1 MRRRDFLAFPLPFL
15 LGLSARPA
23 WSDIARMGVKYLGED
38 WRLPR
43 NTTVEIWPTEMG
55 LDLSKAISAVGDW
68 SIPSNS
74 RLVIRLPDGEHA
86 LSAQLVT
93 KNPDGER
100 LAIVGN
106 IANPEKCRVVWEKLE
121 DMFYVAAG
129 HCLGLVDGVT
139 VEHSRPASR
148 GLGSAFLADAG
159 GLIRCG
165 ANVKVRNFYY
175 GFQARYGG
183 SILCNRT
190 QSSSAGDAN
199 YFAFNG
205 GHIQAE
211 GARAE
216 FAVDRENGLGGGFVA
231 EYGGTINAPG
241 SIARHNALAG
251 YVALS
256 NGVIRAYDSLAE
268 FNGRAGY
275 YSNTGGIIV
284 AHRGAARHNCENGVK
299 QGKDTGKGFEGNPFS
314 QSDNSFDTRYCKKY

>member
-1 MRRRDFLAFPLPFL
+1 
-15 LGLSARPA
+15 
-23 WSDIARMGVKYLGED
+23 MGEKYLGED

-43 NTTVEIWPTEMG
+43 NATVEIWPKDMG

-86 LSAQLVT
+86 LLNQVVP
-93 KNPDGER
+93 KNLGGER

-106 IANPEKCRVVWEKLE
+106 PANPEKCRIVWEGRE
-121 DMFYVAAG
+121 DAFYVANG
-129 HCLGLVDGVT
+129 NCLGLVDGVT

-148 GLGSAFLADAG
+148 GLGSAFLADVG

-165 ANVKVRNFYY
+165 ANVQVRNFYY

-190 QSSSAGDAN
+190 QSSYAGDAN

-216 FAVDRENGLGGGFVA
+216 FAADREKRLGGGFVA
-231 EYGGTINAPG
+231 EYGGTVNAAG

-275 YSNTGGIIV
+275 YSNTGGTIV
-284 AHRGAARHNCENGVK
+284 AHRGMARRNCETGVK
-299 QGKDTGKGFEGNPFS
+299 LGKDAGNGFEGNPFS
-314 QSDNSFDTRYCKKY
+314 QSDNAFDIRYCDKY